1 MCGIAGVVNDDGRPA
16 DRDVLTAMTRAMHHR
31 GPDDQGQF
39 FDRHVGL
46 GHRRLSIIDRAAGH
60 QPMCNED
67 ESVWIVFNG
76 EIYNFQEI
84 REDLVAQG
92 HRFRTRSDTEVIVH
106 LYEDLGEGCVQR
118 LHGMFAFAIWDRR
131 TDTLLLARDRMGIK
145 PLYYHAG
152 GDGFAFAS
160 EIRALLAVDGV
171 APALNLQAVHDF
183 LTYRYVTAPQTA
195 WRGILK
201 LEPGHVLSLKGG
213 SVTVKPYWDLN
224 FSKKLVMPEDEMVDE
239 CYRRLEAS
247 TKSHLVGEVPHGVFL
262 SGGLDSTMITGL
274 VARMSGQRVKTFSV
288 GFDGDADRDQDELP
302 YARLAARHFGT
313 DHHELVM
320 TPEQYADGLRDF
332 VWSMEE
338 PMADPSAIPLYALSQ
353 LAKKSVTIM
362 LSGEG
367 SDELLAGYAFWQPL
381 KGYRRAEWVRR
392 VPSSMRRWGL
402 APLNRATVG
411 SSRLARYLDLA
422 ESPAS
427 SYFQKVPAQM
437 TSYFTEEMK
446 RAIYGPALAVAAL
459 SPSDSVVREAYGR
472 AAPFEPLDQML
483 YVYSKQ
489 WLPDDLLLKADKM
502 TMAHS
507 LELRVPFLDHPF
519 VEFAAGLPEEM
530 KVRKN
535 GREYNEKYVL
545 RRAAARLIPGEIIER
560 RKLGFAVPVWTLFDR
575 GLRGMA
581 WDVIR
586 SRSFRDSGLFD
597 DSQVSAVL
605 KQIPSGRGGDWRLL
619 WLLLVFGVWLDCF
632 KPSVA

>member
-1 MCGIAGVVNDDGRPA
+1 MCGIAGLFNHDGQPA
-16 DRDVLTAMTRAMHHR
+16 DRAVLTAMTRAMHHR

-39 FDRHVGL
+39 VDRHVAL
-46 GHRRLSIIDRAAGH
+46 GHRRLSIIDRASGH
-60 QPMCNED
+60 QPLCNED
-67 ESVWIVFNG
+67 ESVWIAFNG

-84 REDLVAQG
+84 REDLLSQG

-131 TDTLLLARDRMGIK
+131 TETLLLARDRMGIK

-152 GDGFAFAS
+152 RNTFVFAS
-160 EIRALLAVDGV
+160 EIRALLAADGV
-171 APALNLQAVHDF
+171 SSTLNLQAVHDF
-183 LTYRYVTAPQTA
+183 LTHRYVTAPHTA
-195 WRGILK
+195 WRGIFK
-201 LEPGHVLSLKGG
+201 LEPGHLLSLKGG
-213 SVTVKPYWDLN
+213 SLAVKSYWDLN
-224 FSKKLVMPEDEMVDE
+224 FSKKLAMPEDEMVDE

-302 YARLAARHFGT
+302 YARLAAAHFGT

-338 PMADPSAIPLYALSQ
+338 PMADPSAIPLYALSR
-353 LAKKSVTIM
+353 LARDSVTIM

-367 SDELLAGYAFWQPL
+367 SDELLAGYTFWQPL
-381 KGYRRAEWVRR
+381 TGYRRAEWVRR
-392 VPSSMRRWGL
+392 IPSSIRRWAL
-402 APLNRATVG
+402 RPLNRAAIG
-411 SSRLARYLDLA
+411 SARLARYLDLA
-422 ESPAS
+422 DAPPS
-427 SYFQKVPAQM
+427 SYFQSVPARM
-437 TSYFTEEMK
+437 TSYFSEEMK
-446 RAIYGPALAVAAL
+446 REIYGHALHGVAL
-459 SPSDSVVREAYGR
+459 SPSDGLVRDAYRR

-519 VEFAAGLPEEM
+519 VEFAASLPESM

-535 GREYNEKYVL
+535 GKGYIEKYVL
-545 RRAAARLIPGEIIER
+545 RRAAARLIPREIIER
-560 RKLGFAVPVWTLFDR
+560 RKLGFAVPVWTLLDR
-575 GLRGMA
+575 GLRDMA

-586 SRSFRDSGLFD
+586 SDSFRQSGVFD
-597 DSQVSAVL
+597 ERKVSDVL
-605 KQIPSGRGGDWRLL
+605 KQVPRGAGGNWGLL
-619 WLLLVFGVWLDCF
+619 WLILVFGVWLDCF

>member
-1 MCGIAGVVNDDGRPA
+1 MCGIAGLVNDDGRAA
-16 DRDVLTAMTRAMHHR
+16 DRDVLTAMTAAMHHR
-31 GPDDQGQF
+31 GPDDHGLF
-39 FDRHVGL
+39 FDRQVGL

-60 QPMCNED
+60 QPMGNE
-67 ESVWIVFNG
+67 EETVWIVFNG

-84 REDLVAQG
+84 REDLIAQG
-92 HRFRTRSDTEVIVH
+92 HRFRTRSDTEVIIH

-131 TDTLLLARDRMGIK
+131 TETLLLARDRMGIK

-152 GDGFAFAS
+152 RHAFVFAS
-160 EIRALLAVDGV
+160 EIRSLLAVDGV
-171 APALNLQAVHDF
+171 SPALNLQAMHDF
-183 LTYRYVTAPQTA
+183 LTYRYVAAPQTA
-195 WRGILK
+195 WRGIYK
-201 LEPGHVLSLKGG
+201 LQPGHLLSLKAGT
-213 SVTVKPYWDLN
+213 VAVKPYWDLN
-224 FSKKLVMPEDEMVDE
+224 FSKKLAMPEDEMVDE

-302 YARLAARHFGT
+302 YARLAAGHFGT

-338 PMADPSAIPLYALSQ
+338 PMADPSAIPLYALSR
-353 LAKKSVTIM
+353 LAKESVTIM

-367 SDELLAGYAFWQPL
+367 SDELLAGYTFWQPL
-381 KGYRRAEWVRR
+381 TGYRRAEWVRR
-392 VPSSMRRWGL
+392 IPSSLRRWGL
-402 APLNRATVG
+402 GPLNRAAIG
-411 SSRLARYLDLA
+411 SARLARYLDLA
-422 ESPAS
+422 EAPRS
-427 SYFQKVPAQM
+427 SYFEHVPAQM
-437 TSYFTEEMK
+437 TSYFSEEMK
-446 RAIYGPALAVAAL
+446 RAIYGPALEGAAV
-459 SPSDSVVREAYGR
+459 SPSDGLVRDAYRR

-519 VEFAAGLPEEM
+519 VEFAAGLPEDM
-530 KVRKN
+530 KVRKS
-535 GREYNEKYVL
+535 GREYIEKYAL
-545 RRAAARLIPGEIIER
+545 RRAAARLIPREIIDR

-581 WDVIR
+581 WDVIH
-586 SRSFRDSGLFD
+586 SDSFRRSGLFD
-597 DSQVSAVL
+597 EGNVTAVL
-605 KQIPSGRGGDWRLL
+605 KQVPSGRGGDWRLL